1 MEHFQVSEIEF
12 NYHSGVIEFLLEKGD
27 YLFHVLPRFGEQ
39 NSLVFNVEFFFQFLR
54 GVAGISHE
62 YSFQIF
68 V

>member
-39 NSLVFNVEFFFQFLR
+39 NSLVFNAEFFFQFL
-54 GVAGISHE
+54 
-62 YSFQIF
+62 
-68 V
+68 